1 MVARGIK
8 TYPLEKYR
16 GGRVSR
22 TRKKKPRRS
31 GWGEPR
37 VTPECLVGQLP
48 MVTWLPE
55 QETTAVGI
63 RGR

>member
-1 MVARGIK
+1 MVARGVK

-22 TRKKKPRRS
+22 TRKKKPRWS

-37 VTPECLVGQLP
+37 VTPKCLVGQL
-48 MVTWLPE
+48 VTLLPK
-55 QETTAVGI
+55 QETTAVGV